1 MRNLPSSIGVVE
13 SEELRRQRN
22 RGELKS
28 VRTGRRWLLMP
39 EGLMPKGRRELEVGL
54 QPMVE
59 RPSFRFALLLPDVIG
74 AHCDFIV
81 DCFRMSVGH
90 KVFGGVGT
98 SARYCDIV
106 ILRESVEGQ
115 VDRALTELADDF
127 ERSLINPK
135 EFLDELAGEDA
146 EEGEEAKA
154 ARVRKETQAK
164 AKRTEKRNA
173 KAREK

>member
-39 EGLMPKGRRELEVGL
+39 EGLMPKGRRELELGL

-81 DCFRMSVGH
+81 GCFSMSVGH

-106 ILRESVEGQ
+106 ILREIFLRAELKRRRVHLFEFRPSVLRLQ
-115 VDRALTELADDF
+115 SKVSDD
-127 ERSLINPK
+127 
-135 EFLDELAGEDA
+135 
-146 EEGEEAKA
+146 
-154 ARVRKETQAK
+154 
-164 AKRTEKRNA
+164 
-173 KAREK
+173 